1 MQKVLAVTLILF
13 LSSFALPHA
22 NNKEKVK
29 WISFEEA
36 DRRMKSNP
44 LPVLVDVYTD
54 WCGWCKVMDKKTYA
68 NDSVANYLN
77 KYFYAI
83 KFDAE
88 SKTPVQWK
96 GKTYTYN
103 AQQRMHN
110 LAIELLKGDAGFP
123 TTVIIPV
130 QPNDPQ
136 PIPGFLQPAEIH
148 TLLTYFANGHFK
160 TTRYDKYAEKFRSN
174 WKTVE

>member
-1 MQKVLAVTLILF
+1 MQKVLALILILF
-13 LSSFALPHA
+13 LSSFAVLHT
-22 NNKEKVK
+22 NNKEKVQ
-29 WISFEEA
+29 WISFQEA
-36 DRRMKSNP
+36 EKRMKTKA
-44 LPVLVDVYTD
+44 LPILIDVYTD

-77 KYFYAI
+77 KNFYSI

-88 SKTPVQWK
+88 SKAPVHWK
-96 GKTYTYN
+96 GKTYIYN
-103 AQQRMHN
+103 TQQRMHN

-130 QPNDPQ
+130 QPNIPQ

-148 TLLTYFANGHFK
+148 TVLTFYANDHFK
-160 TTRYDKYAEKFRSN
+160 TTPFEKYAQKFRSN